1 MNVCKDNCL
10 AECIQCEPMKLKQVY
25 EWLVQASG
33 EMYPFP
39 LGGGPSTIQVRY
51 INEYKSIS

>member
-10 AECIQCEPMKLKQVY
+10 AECIQCEPMKLNRFTNGWFRLQVRC
-25 EWLVQASG
+25 APS
-33 EMYPFP
+33 
-39 LGGGPSTIQVRY
+39 LGRGCPSTIQVGY